1 MQMGLK
7 LPNNNYVEER
17 WMMMM
22 ERRKRNL
29 RWENRERGKEEER
42 KGT

>member
-1 MQMGLK
+1 
-7 LPNNNYVEER
+7 VEER
-17 WMMMM
+17 WIMMIER

-29 RWENRERGKEEER
+29 RWENREGGKEEER